1 MSKPSMS
8 KPFELS
14 PLPYDEDALAP
25 AISARTVEFHYHKH
39 HKTYV
44 ETLNKVVAGTRYAD
58 MKLEQIV
65 RTTAGRETEQ
75 EKKIFNNAGQ
85 VWNHDFYWRSL
96 SPHASKPDGKLA
108 QAIERDF
115 GGLEGLLKQFA
126 AAGTAA
132 GTVIVICAL
141 AGGVPATPCA
151 VSVTVY
157 TLFDV
162 VLEFAGTVIAP
173 PPLQVAAEGSV
184 SAAAPAGRETSLRLQ
199 LTVPGVA
206 KATVTEPPLLLGS
219 VVDWGVNELI
229 VAEGPA

>member
-115 GGLEGLLKQFA
+115 GGLDALLKQFA
-126 AAGTAA
+126 AAGTEQFGSGWAWLVSSA
-132 GTVIVICAL
+132 GKLSIAKTGNALDPMARHTNCLLTVDVWEHAYYLDYQNVRAKYLEAVIGKL
-141 AGGVPATPCA
+141 NW
-151 VSVTVY
+151 
-157 TLFDV
+157 
-162 VLEFAGTVIAP
+162 EFA
-173 PPLQVAAEGSV
+173 AENLASEDHPV
-184 SAAAPAGRETSLRLQ
+184 RAAA
-199 LTVPGVA
+199 
-206 KATVTEPPLLLGS
+206 
-219 VVDWGVNELI
+219 
-229 VAEGPA
+229 